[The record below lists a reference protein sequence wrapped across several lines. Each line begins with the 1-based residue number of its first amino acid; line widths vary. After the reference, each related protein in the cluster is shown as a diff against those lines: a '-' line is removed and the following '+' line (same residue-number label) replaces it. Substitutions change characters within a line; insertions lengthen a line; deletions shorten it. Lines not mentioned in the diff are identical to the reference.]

1 MNCHCGEP
9 IKAKS
14 LCQKHYLKDYRERK
28 AAGKIKEKQPL
39 TFTVRADKTRCAVVD
54 CYDKPRAKQLCTK
67 HYFQVRRE
75 EAKLDCCAFCEGE
88 CMMCGKDSDGKPM
101 CDNCRLTA
109 KRIY

>member
-39 TFTVRADKTRCAVVD
+39 TFTVRPSWQKKPPLGDRPVGDWAIGVGD
-54 CYDKPRAKQLCTK
+54 CLGIGCSG
-67 HYFQVRRE
+67 HGLGQV
-75 EAKLDCCAFCEGE
+75 G
-88 CMMCGKDSDGKPM
+88 
-101 CDNCRLTA
+101 
-109 KRIY
+109 

>member
-39 TFTVRADKTRCAVVD
+39 TFTVRQDKTRCAVVD

-75 EAKLDCCAFCEGE
+75 EAKLDCCPFCEDRCMICAKRTEGE
-88 CMMCGKDSDGKPM
+88 TI
-101 CDNCRLTA
+101 CDNCRASA